1 MTVISYLTQ
10 VRFEAGA
17 VSTLAEAV
25 AAVGLSKPL
34 LVTDRGIAAA
44 GLLDGLDRFLVE
56 RLFDATPAN
65 PTEDAVRLAVDMYRA
80 EGCDGLIAF
89 GGGSPMD
96 LAKAVAL
103 MATHDGTLGDY
114 AAAAGG
120 AARIGAATA
129 PVVAVPTTAGTGSEV
144 GRATVIV
151 MADGKKRAI
160 VSPHLVP
167 RLAICDPDLTRGLPA
182 SVAAG
187 TGMDAI
193 AHCVETLLSPLVNPP
208 AEAIALDGLSRGMR
222 FIERA
227 CSGEDDAEARWQMM
241 MASLEGGL
249 AFQKGL
255 GAVHAMSHALGALR
269 GPALHH
275 GTLNAVLLP
284 AVLRFNADHVGDKY
298 ARMAQAMSLPVDTA
312 LAEAFHDLNRRLG
325 LPRSLREMG
334 VPGDALAG
342 VAAAA
347 VEDFSARTNP
357 RPATQAEYVAL
368 LQEAFASPA

>member
-1 MTVISYLTQ
+1 MAIISYLTQ
-10 VRFEAGA
+10 VHFDVGA
-17 VSTLAEAV
+17 VASLAADT
-25 AAVGLSKPL
+25 AALGIRRPM
-34 LVTDRGIAAA
+34 LVTDQGIAKA
-44 GLLDGLDRFLVE
+44 GLLDGLDRSLTKCV
-56 RLFDATPAN
+56 FDATPPN
-65 PTEDAVRLAVDMYRA
+65 PTEDAVGLATDMYRA
-80 EGCDGLIAF
+80 QGCDGLVAF

-103 MATHDGTLGDY
+103 MATHGGKLGDY
-114 AAAAGG
+114 T
-120 AARIGAATA
+120 AATGGTTRIKASAA

-151 MADGKKRAI
+151 MSDGKKRAI
-160 VSPHLVP
+160 VSPHLIP
-167 RLAICDPDLTRGLPA
+167 RLAVCDPDLLRGVPPA
-182 SVAAG
+182 LAAG

-227 CSGEDDAEARWQMM
+227 CAGGDDAEARWQMM

-269 GPALHH
+269 GAALHH

-284 AVLRFNADHVGDKY
+284 VVLRFNSGHATDKY
-298 ARMAQAMSLPVDTA
+298 ARMVQALSLPTDCD
-312 LAEAFHDLNRRLG
+312 LAEVFGDLNSRLG
-325 LPRSLREMG
+325 LPVTLQDMG
-334 VPGDALAG
+334 VVEDVLPA

-347 VEDFSARTNP
+347 AEDFSARTNP
-357 RPATQAEYVAL
+357 RPATEADYLAMLRQA
-368 LQEAFASPA
+368 F